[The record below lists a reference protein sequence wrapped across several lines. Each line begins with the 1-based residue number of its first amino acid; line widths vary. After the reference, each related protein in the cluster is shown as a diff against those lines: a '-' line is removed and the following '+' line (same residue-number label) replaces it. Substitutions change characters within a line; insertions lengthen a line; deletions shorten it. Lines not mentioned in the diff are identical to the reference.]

1 MNKPELLAPVGSK
14 EALIAAVENGA
25 DAVYFGGQGFSARH
39 DAALLPDELEWA
51 IDYAHINKTKA
62 YITVNTLI
70 KDLELEEACEYFQF
84 LCNAGVDAVIVQDIG
99 ALRLLKDQLPELS
112 IHASTQ
118 MNVHNLEGLQ
128 FLEKLGV
135 KRVVLARELSLDEIQ
150 KIRSQTKTEIEVFI
164 HGALCIS
171 YSGQCLW
178 SSMISGKSANRGY
191 CSQPCRRKYRIDGAI
206 GHLLST
212 KDLNISERIG
222 YLIES
227 GIDSFKIEGR
237 LKHPEYVAG
246 VVRIYRTLIER
257 YLENPAKF
265 QVSYDEKHT
274 LRQLYNRGFTPGYFF
289 MDPGGNLMSRKHPRN
304 QGTYLGNVI
313 KYDRERKFAYI
324 HIEQPLRIGD
334 GISTQGRGT
343 GTSVRSMYIDNQSVE
358 STPACAT
365 VKIPMEKI
373 VYRDETI
380 FKTYDFK
387 LMDAFRTKD
396 IINKIPIK
404 LSFTAKHKEPVTLC
418 ITDGKNE
425 ITVKGDIPNRSK
437 GSPISDDSITWH
449 LKKLGNTFFEAKKI
463 TINLDDDIFIPIS
476 RLNSLRRAAVK
487 KLEEEYTKNWKR
499 KCKKP
504 RISFNTK
511 KINKSGP
518 LLSVNTC
525 SLESC
530 KAAIDGGADV
540 VYFGG
545 EQFKDNPLTIKDY
558 YHAIEYGKK
567 KEVEVYIG
575 TPRIAK
581 KIERL
586 NVDLNPDGFLVAN
599 PGALYHL
606 NNSINEKPIV
616 IDYSF
621 NVFNRVAMTHYL
633 DYCHRI
639 TLSPELTLDEIKHI
653 APYGD
658 VECIVHGFFPLMVSE
673 HDLLQELFP
682 DDRIYDALLEYDKHA
697 TFPIKTDVQNRTY
710 IMNHKELCML
720 DHILDLIEAG
730 VNCLRIEAGLY
741 NKKTT
746 GKLTKLYKN
755 AIENRTNNHCSGKYF
770 SGHYF
775 SGVI

>member
-1 MNKPELLAPVGSK
+1 M
-14 EALIAAVENGA
+14 
-25 DAVYFGGQGFSARH
+25 
-39 DAALLPDELEWA
+39 
-51 IDYAHINKTKA
+51 
-62 YITVNTLI
+62 
-70 KDLELEEACEYFQF
+70 
-84 LCNAGVDAVIVQDIG
+84 
-99 ALRLLKDQLPELS
+99 
-112 IHASTQ
+112 
-118 MNVHNLEGLQ
+118 
-128 FLEKLGV
+128 
-135 KRVVLARELSLDEIQ
+135 
-150 KIRSQTKTEIEVFI
+150 
-164 HGALCIS
+164 
-171 YSGQCLW
+171 
-178 SSMISGKSANRGY
+178 
-191 CSQPCRRKYRIDGAI
+191 
-206 GHLLST
+206 
-212 KDLNISERIG
+212 
-222 YLIES
+222 
-227 GIDSFKIEGR
+227 
-237 LKHPEYVAG
+237 
-246 VVRIYRTLIER
+246 
-257 YLENPAKF
+257 
-265 QVSYDEKHT
+265 
-274 LRQLYNRGFTPGYFF
+274 
-289 MDPGGNLMSRKHPRN
+289 
-304 QGTYLGNVI
+304 
-313 KYDRERKFAYI
+313 
-324 HIEQPLRIGD
+324 
-334 GISTQGRGT
+334 
-343 GTSVRSMYIDNQSVE
+343 
-358 STPACAT
+358 
-365 VKIPMEKI
+365 
-373 VYRDETI
+373 
-380 FKTYDFK
+380 
-387 LMDAFRTKD
+387 
-396 IINKIPIK
+396 
-404 LSFTAKHKEPVTLC
+404 
-418 ITDGKNE
+418 
-425 ITVKGDIPNRSK
+425 
-437 GSPISDDSITWH
+437 
-449 LKKLGNTFFEAKKI
+449 
-463 TINLDDDIFIPIS
+463 
-476 RLNSLRRAAVK
+476 
-487 KLEEEYTKNWKR
+487 
-499 KCKKP
+499 
-504 RISFNTK
+504 SFNAK

-586 NVDLNPDGFLVAN
+586 NTDLNPDGFLVAN

-755 AIENRTNNHCSGKYF
+755 AIENRTNNHCNGKYF

-775 SGVI
+775 NGVI